1 MGKESKSGTS
11 FYTDKG
17 MVTITVGIPKKIHA
31 KLLKHARR
39 SPRGSLQ
46 KVARRAIT
54 EFAKRI

>member
-1 MGKESKSGTS
+1 
-11 FYTDKG
+11 